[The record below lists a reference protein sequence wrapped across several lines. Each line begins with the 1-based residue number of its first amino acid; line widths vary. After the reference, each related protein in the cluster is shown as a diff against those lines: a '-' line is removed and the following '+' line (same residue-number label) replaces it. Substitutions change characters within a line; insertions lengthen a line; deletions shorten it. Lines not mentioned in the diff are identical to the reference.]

1 MPILSKSLCFLV
13 QLKLIHRFNFNFQ
26 ILSVTLQQAIFL
38 GERSTSHP
46 MQCHPCPWGLWRWQ
60 SITRVWGSWGMGKAW
75 GSWCLVHET
84 ESPGPITV
92 CCSPED
98 FSPCSKSSWPDSS
111 LVQCLGRFLFLRKE
125 HDGTSLF
132 PLLTIA
138 FINAYISQWVLNY
151 LLKLY
156 TASLTWLWCQH
167 GTCLP
172 REPEE
177 HSELQQGEN
186 HLISLLMSNLQ
197 QQRGFC
203 RWQPDETVAS
213 LSPAS
218 LDAALQDSPGP
229 HHVGQSKEDPNIP
242 RLSLQSITQP
252 TYCLKLPG
260 DRGDK
265 PRPSCASSSHHSSWT
280 CRKILFKNSNMF
292 QCSATTKLP
301 LLSQAWSRLQR
312 GLQ

>member
-1 MPILSKSLCFLV
+1 MK
-13 QLKLIHRFNFNFQ
+13 
-26 ILSVTLQQAIFL
+26 QQ
-38 GERSTSHP
+38 P
-46 MQCHPCPWGLWRWQ
+46 
-60 SITRVWGSWGMGKAW
+60 
-75 GSWCLVHET
+75 
-84 ESPGPITV
+84 PGPITM
-92 CCSPED
+92 CCSPQD
-98 FSPCSKSSWPDSS
+98 FSPCSKNSWPDSS
-111 LVQCLGRFLFLRKE
+111 LLWCLGRFLFLRKE

-132 PLLTIA
+132 LLLTIA
-138 FINAYISQWVLNY
+138 FINACISQRVLNY

-156 TASLTWLWCQH
+156 MAFLTWHWCQH

-186 HLISLLMSNLQ
+186 HLISLLMSSLQ

-203 RWQPDETVAS
+203 RWQPDETAAS

-218 LDAALQDSPGP
+218 LDAALRDSPGP
-229 HHVGQSKEDPNIP
+229 NHLGPSKEGPNFP
-242 RLSLQSITQP
+242 RLSLQSITRP
-252 TYCLKLPG
+252 TYCLKLPE
-260 DRGDK
+260 DRGGK
-265 PRPSCASSSHHSSWT
+265 PRPSCASSCHSSWT
-280 CRKILFKNSNMF
+280 SRKIFFKNSNMF